1 METNEHLD
9 IDWEARDYAYQAQ
22 QSALEEEF
30 YQIKQQEL

>member
-22 QSALEEEF
+22 QAALEEE
-30 YQIKQQEL
+30 YLQITQPEL